1 MRFLFSV
8 EKYTFKSR
16 DSTYKG
22 IFFVSL
28 PFIQDNVN
36 GVQIVFTHHQ
46 TSHCLNQDG
55 VWLFLLFFYA
65 MDGIFF
71 G

>member
-22 IFFVSL
+22 IFFISL
-28 PFIQDNVN
+28 PFTQDNVN
-36 GVQIVFTHHQ
+36 GVQIETFARPY
-46 TSHCLNQDG
+46 
-55 VWLFLLFFYA
+55 FLSFIILSVSEKSL
-65 MDGIFF
+65 
-71 G
+71 